1 MWKLINAVFDS
12 LPFSAIIEEK
22 ILCVHAGLSP
32 ELSSVEQLR
41 NIRRPTQIPDSGLT
55 CDLLWADPDPG
66 QRGWGES
73 DRGVSFT
80 FGEDVLAKFLQRTD
94 LDLVCRAHQ
103 VVEDGY
109 EFFVRTIDTSRGSCF
124 PTSGAACFQC
134 VHTCHDV
141 AP

>member
-1 MWKLINAVFDS
+1 MWTLINAVFDC
-12 LPFSAIIEEK
+12 LPFTAIIEDK
-22 ILCVHAGLSP
+22 ILCVHGGLSP
-32 ELSSVEQLR
+32 ELSSLEQLK
-41 NIRRPTQIPDSGLT
+41 NIRRPTQVTESGLI
-55 CDLLWADPDPG
+55 CDLIWADPEEG

-73 DRGVSFT
+73 ERGISFT

-109 EFFVRTIDTSRGSCF
+109 EFFVRTSDTSRGSCF
-124 PTSGAACFQC
+124 PTSGAACSQC
-134 VHTCHDV
+134 VHTCRDI